1 MNYHALTEQVKQ
13 YALTFFNAPEN
24 QYPDYHNLVHIQGVV
39 EAAVQAGNYC
49 QLKDH
54 DFFGICRIGYQAH
67 KIPDGIFTQQQVDD
81 QTVNLLFFGNFYR
94 MDYDVYYAGMQNVMA
109 DRDFFYGSL
118 ITYFLPAT

>member
-13 YALTFFNAPEN
+13 YALTFLTLPKTST
-24 QYPDYHNLVHIQGVV
+24 PITITRRIHKGVV